1 MCIAKLINCLSLSGM
16 NSQNKALGISSEKG
30 LSELE
35 IKKKKITFY
44 ESLSEQQAA
53 EDEYVRSLSSEERI
67 RQSVELIRR
76 VYKDELSKNTN
87 QKIITFPVA
96 KP

>member
-1 MCIAKLINCLSLSGM
+1 M

-44 ESLSEQQAA
+44 ESLSDQQAA
-53 EDEYVRSLSSEERI
+53 EDEYARSLSPEERI
-67 RQSVELIRR
+67 RQCVQLIKM
-76 VYKDELSKNTN
+76 VYKDELLKNTN
-87 QKIITFPVA
+87 QKIITFPVQ
-96 KP
+96 KS